1 MNKTLKEIGLAGFFG
16 TIGIISS
23 VVAFGLIFSGCEDQ
37 QMEPKS
43 IIPSVGNQV
52 TIPIEKEITTVKVV
66 QPKQRFDLKKV
77 QTFEDSDAYGRVR
90 NIYILVDNDSGK
102 EYIGVSGIGIVEQG
116 QHTSGK
122 STIKDER

>member
-1 MNKTLKEIGLAGFFG
+1 MKKALKEIGFVGFFG

-23 VVAFGLIFSGCEDQ
+23 VIAFSLIFSGCEEKL
-37 QMEPKS
+37 MEPKS

>member
-23 VVAFGLIFSGCEDQ
+23 ILAFSLIFSGCEER

-102 EYIGVSGIGIVEQG
+102 EYIGVSGIGIVELG

>member
-16 TIGIISS
+16 TIGVISS
-23 VVAFGLIFSGCEDQ
+23 VVAFSLIFSGCEDQ

-77 QTFEDSDAYGRVR
+77 QTFEDSDAYSRVR